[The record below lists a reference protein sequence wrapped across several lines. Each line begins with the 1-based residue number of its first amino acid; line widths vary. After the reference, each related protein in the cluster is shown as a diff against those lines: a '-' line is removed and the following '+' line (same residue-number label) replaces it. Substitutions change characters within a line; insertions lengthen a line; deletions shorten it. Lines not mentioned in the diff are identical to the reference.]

1 MATNYG
7 TSPIVQEGLYFCID
21 PENTRSYPGTGPA
34 LSDLSGN
41 GFNFTSGSAGAGIF
55 TTDAKGRKC
64 FDFTNTQNKLFDSN
78 INNTLT
84 GEVGALSLSI
94 VVSEESTAAY
104 KTILG
109 TNHSDSYDGISF
121 VSLDGKFGTD
131 HWAPRGAKCDTAH
144 ALNTVLQVTWTIDS
158 WSTHFNT
165 SSTKIYINGVQQA
178 VSTYGSGAQGSVVA
192 APWRIGAWQDSRAD
206 MRYDGKLY
214 FMAFYNR
221 ELTEAE
227 VLQNYRAL
235 QRRID

>member
-7 TSPIVQEGLYFCID
+7 TAPIVQDGLYFCID
-21 PENTRSYPGTGPA
+21 PENLKSYPGTGPA

-64 FDFTNTQNKLFDSN
+64 FDLTNTQNKFFQSN

-84 GEVGALSLSI
+84 GEVGALSLSV

-104 KTILG
+104 RTILG
-109 TNHSDSYDGISF
+109 TNPGDGTDGISF

-131 HWAPRGAKCDTAH
+131 HWSPQGVKCDSSH
-144 ALNTVLQVTWTIDS
+144 ASNTVLQVTWTIDS
-158 WSTHFNT
+158 WSTHF
-165 SSTKIYINGVQQA
+165 SAASTKIYINGVEQA
-178 VSTYGSGAQGSVVA
+178 VSAYGSGTQGSVLA
-192 APWRIGAWQDSRAD
+192 APWRIGTWDDSRAD

-221 ELTEAE
+221 ELTTAE
-227 VLQNYRAL
+227 VLQNYHAM
-235 QRRID
+235 QGRID

>member
-34 LSDLSGN
+34 LSDLSVN
-41 GFNFTSGSAGAGIF
+41 GFNFTSGSAGAGVF

-109 TNHSDSYDGISF
+109 TNHSDTTDGISF
-121 VSLDGKFGTD
+121 ASLDGKFGTD
-131 HWAPRGAKCDTAH
+131 HWQPRGVKCDSPH

-158 WSTHFNT
+158 
-165 SSTKIYINGVQQA
+165 
-178 VSTYGSGAQGSVVA
+178 
-192 APWRIGAWQDSRAD
+192 
-206 MRYDGKLY
+206 
-214 FMAFYNR
+214 
-221 ELTEAE
+221 
-227 VLQNYRAL
+227 
-235 QRRID
+235 

>member
-1 MATNYG
+1 M
-7 TSPIVQEGLYFCID
+7 
-21 PENTRSYPGTGPA
+21 
-34 LSDLSGN
+34 
-41 GFNFTSGSAGAGIF
+41 
-55 TTDAKGRKC
+55 
-64 FDFTNTQNKLFDSN
+64 
-78 INNTLT
+78 
-84 GEVGALSLSI
+84 SLSI

-104 KTILG
+104 RTILG
-109 TNHSDSYDGISF
+109 TNDNDASDGISF

-131 HWAPRGAKCDTAH
+131 HWQPRGVKCDSSH

-192 APWRIGAWQDSRAD
+192 APWRIGSWQDSRAD

-214 FMAFYNR
+214 LMAFYNR
-221 ELTEAE
+221 ELTETE

-235 QRRID
+235 QGRID